1 MNQARS
7 ARDPCRPPGQ
17 SRTVQDLRSSSSV
30 EELARAP
37 RLGAALTTN
46 G

>member
-17 SRTVQDLRSSSSV
+17 SRTVQDLRSSSV